1 MKINTNLSS
10 LIVQSSLKSSTK
22 GLNTAIERM
31 TTGFKINRAKDN
43 AANFSINT
51 HLSTKI
57 SGYQVAQDNT
67 LQALDMLTTASD
79 TLSTMESLVSR
90 LRSLALTAGNKTYDT
105 ASLAAL
111 NAEAA
116 SIVSELYRIKD
127 NTTYNGIKLLESIT
141 DIPDGAGA
149 DVKSIKSK
157 DGTFIKEVVK
167 VDTSK
172 MTKLSDVAEDAIISS
187 GEYSISTAQEL
198 VKLSKMSNNSQIKGG
213 RFVLANDI
221 DMSAYSTGEGFEPIA
236 KYGGFKGMVNGNGYV
251 IRNLYINRPN
261 EANVALI
268 GGAHVEVRNLGLENV
283 DITGK
288 NDTGGIVGQGQ
299 MNGLINC
306 YVKGGSIKT
315 DSELGWGCIGGIA
328 GSLAYT
334 NVDSCWTDVEVRG
347 YNTVG
352 GLIGSSSVTVKNSY
366 ALGDVSGNESVG
378 GLIGVSSHTTLNCF
392 AEGDVTASGY
402 YAGGLVGYA
411 NTNYGK
417 IENCSSY
424 GFVTGAD
431 RAGTIVGRAN
441 GTTITNVMYN
451 KGDNEGVAEI
461 GYGAETTNQSAIL
474 GVIFERITNIQVGIN
489 SSNASNISIAL
500 GVSDISLIDSILGCI
515 EDEKSISQIDK
526 VVNLLAE
533 RQVQIG
539 SVQNRLLSVLE
550 EINTKQ
556 DNLISMQS
564 TIRDA
569 DIAEVS
575 SEYIRQQILQQA
587 SATLLATANQTP
599 AIAIQLL

>member
-90 LRSLALTAGNKTYDT
+90 LRSLAVTAGNKTYDT

-187 GEYSISTAQEL
+187 GEYSISTAEEL

>member
-1 MKINTNLSS
+1 
-10 LIVQSSLKSSTK
+10 
-22 GLNTAIERM
+22 M

>member
-111 NAEAA
+111 NAEVA
-116 SIVSELYRIKD
+116 SIISELYRIKD

-187 GEYSISTAQEL
+187 GEFSISTAEEL

-236 KYGGFKGMVNGNGYV
+236 KYGGFKGMGNGNGDV

-283 DITGK
+283 DITGGSGV
-288 NDTGGIVGQGQ
+288 TGGIVGQGQ

-306 YVKGGSIKT
+306 YVNGGSIKT
-315 DSELGWGCIGGIA
+315 ATKYIHAQIGGIA
-328 GSLAYT
+328 GGLQYT

-347 YNTVG
+347 YRDVG
-352 GLIGSSSVTVKNSY
+352 GLIGNSKVTVKNSY
-366 ALGDVSGNESVG
+366 ALGDVYGSESVG

-402 YAGGLVGYA
+402 YAGGLIGYA
-411 NTNYGK
+411 GTDYGTIK
-417 IENCSSY
+417 NCSSY
-424 GFVTGAD
+424 GFVKGTD
-431 RAGTIVGRAN
+431 RAGTIVGGVN
-441 GTTITNVMYN
+441 GTTITNVLYN

-461 GYGAETTNQSAIL
+461 GKLSSIL
-474 GVIFERITNIQVGIN
+474 GVFLERITNIQVGIN

-526 VVNLLAE
+526 VFNLLAE

-599 AIAIQLL
+599 VIAIQLL

>member
-10 LIVQSSLKSSTK
+10 LIVQSSLKTSTN

-116 SIVSELYRIKD
+116 SIISELYRIKD

-172 MTKLSDVAEDAIISS
+172 MIKLSDVAEDAIISS
-187 GEYSISTAQEL
+187 GEYSISTAEEL

-288 NDTGGIVGQGQ
+288 NHTGGIVGQGQ

-306 YVKGGSIKT
+306 YVKDGSIK
-315 DSELGWGCIGGIA
+315 SNGNRCGGIA
-328 GSLAYT
+328 GFLAYT
-334 NVDSCWTDVEVRG
+334 NVDSCWTDVDVRG

-366 ALGDVSGNESVG
+366 ALGDVSGNENVG

-526 VVNLLAE
+526 VFNLLTE

>member
-116 SIVSELYRIKD
+116 SIISELYRIKD

-172 MTKLSDVAEDAIISS
+172 MIKLSDVAEDAIISS
-187 GEYSISTAQEL
+187 GEYSISTAEEL

-306 YVKGGSIKT
+306 YVNGGSIKT
-315 DSELGWGCIGGIA
+315 ATKYIHAQIGGIA
-328 GSLAYT
+328 GGLQYT

-347 YNTVG
+347 YRDVG
-352 GLIGSSSVTVKNSY
+352 GLIGNSKVTVKNSY
-366 ALGDVSGNESVG
+366 ALGDVYGAESVG

-402 YAGGLVGYA
+402 YAGGLIGYA

-526 VVNLLAE
+526 VFNILSE

>member
-111 NAEAA
+111 NAEVA
-116 SIVSELYRIKD
+116 SIISELYRIKD

-187 GEYSISTAQEL
+187 GEFSISTAEEL

-283 DITGK
+283 DITGGSGV
-288 NDTGGIVGQGQ
+288 TGGIVGQGQ

-306 YVKGGSIKT
+306 YVNGGSIKT
-315 DSELGWGCIGGIA
+315 ATKYIHAQIGGIA
-328 GSLAYT
+328 GGLQYT

-347 YNTVG
+347 YRDVG
-352 GLIGSSSVTVKNSY
+352 GLIGNSKVTVKNSY
-366 ALGDVSGNESVG
+366 ALGDVYGSESVG

-402 YAGGLVGYA
+402 YAGGLIGYA
-411 NTNYGK
+411 GTDYGTIK
-417 IENCSSY
+417 NCSSY
-424 GFVTGAD
+424 GFVKGTD
-431 RAGTIVGRAN
+431 RAGTIVGGVN
-441 GTTITNVMYN
+441 GTTITNVLYN

-461 GYGAETTNQSAIL
+461 GKLSSIL
-474 GVIFERITNIQVGIN
+474 GVFLERITNIQVGIN

-526 VVNLLAE
+526 VFNLLAE

-599 AIAIQLL
+599 VIAIQLL

>member
-10 LIVQSSLKSSTK
+10 LIVQSSLKTSTN

-116 SIVSELYRIKD
+116 SIISELYRIKD

-172 MTKLSDVAEDAIISS
+172 MIKLSDVAEDAIISS
-187 GEYSISTAQEL
+187 GEYSISTAEEL

-236 KYGGFKGMVNGNGYV
+236 NYGGFKGMVNGNGYV

-306 YVKGGSIKT
+306 YVKDGSIK
-315 DSELGWGCIGGIA
+315 SNGYMCGGIA
-328 GSLAYT
+328 GVLHYT
-334 NVDSCWTDVEVRG
+334 NVDSCWTDVDVRG

-366 ALGDVSGNESVG
+366 ALGDVSGNENVG

-402 YAGGLVGYA
+402 YAGGLIGYA
-411 NTNYGK
+411 GTDYGTIK
-417 IENCSSY
+417 NCSSY

-526 VVNLLAE
+526 VFNLLTE

-556 DNLISMQS
+556 DNLILMQS

>member
-10 LIVQSSLKSSTK
+10 LIVQSSLKTSTN

-116 SIVSELYRIKD
+116 SIISELYRIKD

-172 MTKLSDVAEDAIISS
+172 MIKLSDVAEDAIISS
-187 GEYSISTAQEL
+187 GEYSISTAEEL

-306 YVKGGSIKT
+306 YVKDGSIK
-315 DSELGWGCIGGIA
+315 SNGNRCGGIA
-328 GSLAYT
+328 GFLAYT
-334 NVDSCWTDVEVRG
+334 NVDSCWTDVDVRG

-366 ALGDVSGNESVG
+366 ALGDVSSNENVG

-526 VVNLLAE
+526 VFNLLTE

>member
-10 LIVQSSLKSSTK
+10 LIVQSSLKTSTN

-116 SIVSELYRIKD
+116 SIISELYRIKD

-172 MTKLSDVAEDAIISS
+172 MIKLSDVAEDAIISS
-187 GEYSISTAQEL
+187 GEYSISTAEEL

-236 KYGGFKGMVNGNGYV
+236 NYGGFKGMVNGNGYV

-306 YVKGGSIKT
+306 YVKDGSIK
-315 DSELGWGCIGGIA
+315 SNGNRCGGIA
-328 GSLAYT
+328 GGLHYT
-334 NVDSCWTDVEVRG
+334 NVDSCWTDVDVRG

-366 ALGDVSGNESVG
+366 ALGDVSSNENVG

-461 GYGAETTNQSAIL
+461 GYGAETAKLSSIL
-474 GVIFERITNIQVGIN
+474 GVFLERITNIQVGIN

-526 VVNLLAE
+526 VFNILSE

-556 DNLISMQS
+556 DNLILMQS